1 MPPAEICRAQN
12 SLKQAIEHLHADPSR
27 KKNPGRR
34 SLELHESLLVGLV
47 NDPKSGVSAAEAAA
61 FADQSVAALRDA
73 TSARLG

>member
-1 MPPAEICRAQN
+1 MPPAEICRAQD
-12 SLKQAIEHLHADPSR
+12 SLKQAIEHLHTDLFL

-34 SLELHESLLVGLV
+34 SLELHKSLLVGPG
-47 NDPKSGVSAAEAAA
+47 NDPKSGVSAAESAT